1 MRTKTLY
8 LSILI
13 LLMNLNYSIAQKN
26 DSCSCCTKDHEA
38 FDFWLGDWTVY
49 NREGQTVGT
58 NKIVRIQNGCVLQE
72 NWIATNKTNTGTS
85 YNFYELS
92 DDTWN
97 QVWISNTG
105 KVLRLKGNINASG
118 AMVLKSD
125 LIESSN
131 GNYFNQITWTKNDD
145 GTVTQ
150 LWVILNEE
158 NKIIRTDFEGIY
170 HKTNEQSIIDH
181 KNNHM
186 KLGAPSVSLSVKNLD
201 ESKLFYEK
209 LGFTVLAGSMEQN
222 YLIMKNENSLIGLFQ
237 GMFEGNILTFNP
249 GWDVNGQNIEPFDDV
264 RKIQKHLKSEGI
276 KLDAEANIN
285 SSGPASI
292 MLKDPDGNLILID
305 QHR

>member
-1 MRTKTLY
+1 MRTKILY

-49 NREGQTVGT
+49 NREGQAVGT

-105 KVLRLKGNINASG
+105 NVLRLKGNINASG

-131 GNYFNQITWTKNDD
+131 GI
-145 GTVTQ
+145 
-150 LWVILNEE
+150 LLVILLP
-158 NKIIRTDFEGIY
+158 RVTSSAY
-170 HKTNEQSIIDH
+170 S
-181 KNNHM
+181 
-186 KLGAPSVSLSVKNLD
+186 
-201 ESKLFYEK
+201 
-209 LGFTVLAGSMEQN
+209 
-222 YLIMKNENSLIGLFQ
+222 
-237 GMFEGNILTFNP
+237 
-249 GWDVNGQNIEPFDDV
+249 
-264 RKIQKHLKSEGI
+264 
-276 KLDAEANIN
+276 N
-285 SSGPASI
+285 SSPTEIPRAIVEIITFES
-292 MLKDPDGNLILID
+292 
-305 QHR
+305 